1 MKYILEK
8 NDIWDIFDKN
18 KNQNIYILN
27 SFILMINIIGI
38 IHHISWYE
46 SVSFRSSRMRALEP
60 PIGFGWTLVRKS
72 FRWVPSKGR
81 KPTIVCSGIP
91 WRHRIK
97 TGLLGLTCGRR
108 RGRFIGVRFRN
119 LPNVN
124 VSFAQKSTR
133 VVKHPVTGVHNV
145 KGSDGGFHFD
155 HVPCPV

>member
-1 MKYILEK
+1 MKYL
-8 NDIWDIFDKN
+8 FDKI

-38 IHHISWYE
+38 IHHMSWYE
-46 SVSFRSSRMRALEP
+46 SACVQSHLGCVLWNLPSVLAEHLWGNP
-60 PIGFGWTLVRKS
+60 

-133 VVKHPVTGVHNV
+133 VVKYPVTGVHNV